1 METNMA
7 SRHES
12 DICHRTSSHRWWWL
26 GKINDSKS
34 ICINANPCLQSEA
47 IAKSASGLPVDDP
60 LRNFLTKMMVNTL
73 YNSMLHP
80 PLSYK
85 GQKFQHRAADGG
97 GNVSVVTTR
106 SNDCS

>member
-1 METNMA
+1 MA
-7 SRHES
+7 SGYKS
-12 DICHRTSSHRWWWL
+12 DLCHRTCNHKWRWL
-26 GKINDSKS
+26 GETTGSKLVS
-34 ICINANPCLQSEA
+34 ISADQSVQSEA
-47 IAKSASGLPVDDP
+47 IARSASGLPVDDP

-97 GNVSVVTTR
+97 GNVGVVIT
-106 SNDCS
+106 SSDD